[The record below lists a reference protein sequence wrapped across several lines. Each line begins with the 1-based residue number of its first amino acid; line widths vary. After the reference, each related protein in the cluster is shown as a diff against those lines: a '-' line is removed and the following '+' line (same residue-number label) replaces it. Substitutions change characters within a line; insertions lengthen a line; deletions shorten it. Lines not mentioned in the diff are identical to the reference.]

1 MDIRLVLR
9 RPRFAPSVTIE
20 ARIEEQPHFPDSPFF
35 VLRWWLSGMGP
46 VAALMSP
53 ALAFFTT
60 LPPGIVLDGDRMVVN
75 LAQLLRA
82 HGGGEILDCITAL
95 RVDVH
100 NEVLLVSFAVDIP
113 NPL

>member
-9 RPRFAPSVTIE
+9 RPRFAPSVTIA
-20 ARIEEQPHFPDSPFF
+20 ARIEEQPRFPDSPFF

-46 VAALMSP
+46 VAALMGP
-53 ALAFFTT
+53 ALALFTT
-60 LPPGIVLDGDRMVVN
+60 LPPGIVVDGDRMVVN
-75 LAQLLRA
+75 LAQLLRE
-82 HGGGEILDCITAL
+82 HGGGEILKSVTAL

-100 NEVLLVSFAVDIP
+100 NEVLLVSFVLDIP